1 MQYSPDETAGHMGA
15 TGTLGSTLHHMIPA
29 TR

>member
-1 MQYSPDETAGHMGA
+1 MMQYSPDETAGHMGA
-15 TGTLGSTLHHMIPA
+15 TLGSTLHHMIPT